1 MFLIAGDTSTLIAF
15 KSQKRCRIAELTG
28 IFLGQS
34 FMLKPSSSSHYLLDL
49 QTYSLMAINGFRL
62 DSPLSVYISSSLHHP
77 LTHSSL
83 FLLFFLL
90 LPTRPSTYSPCYQPP
105 PSLPLSHFPPLIHLS
120 DFTRTQG
127 DPGQTSC
134 RGNRQSRNILYF
146 FFFFLQ
152 REERLKSI

>member
-1 MFLIAGDTSTLIAF
+1 MVFDLTL
-15 KSQKRCRIAELTG
+15 
-28 IFLGQS
+28 
-34 FMLKPSSSSHYLLDL
+34 
-49 QTYSLMAINGFRL
+49 
-62 DSPLSVYISSSLHHP
+62 LSVYISSSLHHP

-83 FLLFFLL
+83 CLFFFLL

-105 PSLPLSHFPPLIHLS
+105 PSLPLSHFPLLIHLS

-146 FFFFLQ
+146 FFFFFY
-152 REERLKSI
+152 RERRGWRASERQLMYLTETDREDEVRFQGDEQSALLFAYMLLCVWVSVSKNMAESEL